1 MCGFYLAIT
10 YPNTGLVQFIN
21 GNRTGERPN
30 QSTNLTVTIRIT
42 FLLVPVIHNQDVNA
56 FYLDCI

>member
-1 MCGFYLAIT
+1 MCGFYSAIT

-42 FLLVPVIHNQDVNA
+42 FLLVPNNIHEQDVNA
-56 FYLDCI
+56 FY